1 MHWGGGV
8 GYAWEFLVGVCHPVL
23 HILTL
28 FQTKKCHFPRPF
40 SDQTSQIH
48 TRFQTWPLAGNYV
61 IITKIREQTK
71 KFFKCILNSHSFIL
85 YLLLW
90 NWNGKYKYVHTQ
102 PIVPSKTIPSSRPKW
117 AKFIPAFGPKRPKN
131 QTIPSGSAHTC
142 MAYIRESLP
151 LSVGQYKVGVMGSTY
166 LPKKPNQLL
175 CAFSLFTQ
183 DIKLLLHVVPSHF
196 QISPLYHTRLKQ
208 LQVQWLCVQNCTA
221 GENLHLSQCL
231 WSLIDPA
238 TV

>member
-1 MHWGGGV
+1 MAFIDKEISFWLSNPSNFRDSALGGG

-71 KFFKCILNSHSFIL
+71 KFFKCISNSHSFIL
-85 YLLLW
+85 YLLIW

-131 QTIPSGSAHTC
+131 QMIPSGSAHTC
-142 MAYIRESLP
+142 VAYIRESLP
-151 LSVGQYKVGVMGSTY
+151 PPWDSTKSESWAVHTILRNLTNY
-166 LPKKPNQLL
+166 YM
-175 CAFSLFTQ
+175 
-183 DIKLLLHVVPSHF
+183 PSH
-196 QISPLYHTRLKQ
+196 S
-208 LQVQWLCVQNCTA
+208 
-221 GENLHLSQCL
+221 LHR
-231 WSLIDPA
+231 
-238 TV
+238 T